1 MGVDIVFEEED
12 DDEEMEM
19 EMEIEMEEVME
30 VEKELK
36 VNVEVPA
43 ETAQVVKRRRGRP
56 KGSKN
61 RKVSGESPPA
71 LGETEGTTERAAK
84 RVYRCKAC
92 GECGHSVKTC
102 GRA

>member
-1 MGVDIVFEEED
+1 MAGAKGEADGEAK
-12 DDEEMEM
+12 DEE
-19 EMEIEMEEVME
+19 
-30 VEKELK
+30 KE
-36 VNVEVPA
+36 NVEPSPLA
-43 ETAQVVKRRRGRP
+43 EAGVVKRGRGRP